1 MKKLTLDS
9 IRQSCFFCSCL
20 GFFLFVGCT
29 SGNCRSQQETPE
41 ALAKAPKLSM
51 EELTHM
57 KETSKGQRVH
67 VYKPDGSLQCNQGRK
82 ITPEEMEKEL
92 AGVRIYSKLNKNDG
106 KMRIQLCGSPT
117 GNCNIF
123 EIDRE
128 NLDQAL
134 KLGFKEWAGSI

>member
-1 MKKLTLDS
+1 MKKLSFSSDRK
-9 IRQSCFFCSCL
+9 IYYFCLCAAL
-20 GFFLFVGCT
+20 LFFVGCT

-41 ALAKAPKLSM
+41 ALAKAPKISM

-57 KETSKGQRVH
+57 KATSKGQRVH
-67 VYKPDGSLQCNQGRK
+67 VYKADGSLQCNQGQK
-82 ITPEEMEKEL
+82 IMPEEMEKEL
-92 AGVRIYSKLNKNDG
+92 AGIRIYSKLNRNDG

-134 KLGFKEWAGSI
+134 KLGFKEWAGSL